1 MMLYCNNE
9 GCRFNEEHQCTC
21 ASVFYINRLCVTYK
35 KRHKEIN
42 GKDLMKPPFNPLCK
56 KESRKFKSSKVN
68 VLH

>member
-35 KRHKEIN
+35 RKNKKMN
-42 GKDLMKPPFNPLCK
+42 GKELMQAPFSPGCK
-56 KESRKFKSSKVN
+56 KESGKFKSNRINILK
-68 VLH
+68 